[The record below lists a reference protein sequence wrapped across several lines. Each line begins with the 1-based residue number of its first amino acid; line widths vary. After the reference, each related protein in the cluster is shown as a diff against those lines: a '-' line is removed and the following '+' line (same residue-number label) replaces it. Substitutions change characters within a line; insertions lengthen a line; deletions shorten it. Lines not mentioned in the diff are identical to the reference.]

1 MQHEVSRGLAAFFDG
16 VAKAAV
22 RGMEFL
28 DRPREF
34 SCGDCE
40 RNASC
45 GLPPNELCVI
55 KAAQL
60 ERDGDDWRPR
70 RRPPIG
76 Y

>member
-1 MQHEVSRGLAAFFDG
+1 MQHELSRGVAAFFGG
-16 VAKAAV
+16 VAKAAA
-22 RGMEFL
+22 RGMVFL
-28 DRPREF
+28 SPQREF

-45 GLPPNELCVI
+45 GLPPNDLCVV

-60 ERDGDDWRPR
+60 ERDGDWQP

>member
-1 MQHEVSRGLAAFFDG
+1 MQHELSRGVAAFFDG

-22 RGMEFL
+22 AGMAFL
-28 DRPREF
+28 SPQREF

-45 GLPPNELCVI
+45 GLPPDELCVI

-60 ERDGDDWRPR
+60 ARDGDWRPR
-70 RRPPIG
+70 RRLIG